1 MTRTNTV
8 VRSDPKSL
16 LAQPVCGYAANKDQ
30 RDRLIAWGLAPA
42 VIFTAGEG
50 SENLDEAIYKQYGRR
65 GTVVIAGIGKVLG
78 DTKAAVMVAARK
90 IELAGVKMLDI
101 AAEELATLSDHID
114 RALAF
119 VAGAARMKSNRR
131 AKTIGKRGG
140 AAKGVAAMAA
150 RNAILAQ
157 EIVLRL
163 CNAPELTIKRVA
175 ELLGPPFSA
184 STLRRLCRAN
194 I

>member
-1 MTRTNTV
+1 MSRTNTV
-8 VRSDPKSL
+8 AQNSILSL
-16 LAQPVCGYAANKDQ
+16 LAQPVCGYAANKAQKDK
-30 RDRLIAWGLAPA
+30 LIAWGLYPA
-42 VIFTAGEG
+42 LIFTAGEG

-65 GTVVIAGIGKVLG
+65 GTLVIAGIGKFLG
-78 DTKAAVMVAARK
+78 DTKAAVMEAARK
-90 IELAGVKMLDI
+90 IEMAGAKVIDI
-101 AAEELATLSDHID
+101 ANEASVTLSDHIN